1 VILIHPVESRRRI
14 ATGRMA
20 HLLLDNSWLIEGE
33 DFSKSE
39 KVLRLIADPDRKC
52 MILYPGR
59 EAMDLD
65 VPETT
70 FTLRQAAQSRSRL
83 TVFVIDGTWATARK
97 MMRLSLN
104 LRDLPMIKF
113 QPKEESRFQVRKQP
127 EKHCLSTIEA
137 IHTVIDRLSPAGAT
151 AHDHLIELF
160 LEMVER
166 QKTFVPRFRKNEEST

>member
-1 VILIHPVESRRRI
+1 
-14 ATGRMA
+14 MA

-70 FTLRQAAQSRSRL
+70 FALRQAAQSSAQRL

-104 LRDLPMIKF
+104 LRDLPMVKF

-137 IHTVIDRLSPAGAT
+137 IHTVIDRLTPAGEK

-160 LEMVER
+160 LEMVDR
-166 QKTFVPRFRKNEEST
+166 QKTFVPRFQKNKGST